1 MNIQNENDITKLK
14 AEIERLEEWQKE
26 YKEWSNSNRKIVDNL
41 LKKNKELQ
49 HKLIVNTI
57 KSSGIDL
64 KNRGETIIKII
75 TASIE
80 NEEMRKRVETAPKDK
95 ITLNIEKGGYQLK
108 VSTISSQT
116 IGIYMSIEEIEDILK
131 KLEISKEETTFTAS
145 IEEIKENKKGEVNR
159 EEQIQRNCEQ
169 IQQLLDK
176 YPNRTIGVLRTAE
189 DMCQIREKG
198 TKEVL
203 YEGNAEET
211 LRELKRLLEPDP
223 KLEDNNFKRI
233 QEIAQQFPTSKMKIE
248 RVNKIF
254 CRVHTNWGSITF
266 GLDVFNDRIDE
277 NIEKVRK
284 LFIEEDRKL
293 KNK

>member
-14 AEIERLEEWQKE
+14 AEIERLKEWQKE
-26 YKEWSNSNRKIVDNL
+26 YKEWSESNRKIVDNL

-49 HKLIVNTI
+49 HKLIVNTV
-57 KSSGIDL
+57 KSSGVDL
-64 KNRGETIIKII
+64 NNREETIIKII

-95 ITLNIEKGGYQLK
+95 IALNIEKRGCQLK
-108 VSTISSQT
+108 VSTIPSQT
-116 IGIYMSIEEIEDILK
+116 ISIYMSTEEIEEILK
-131 KLEISKEETTFTAS
+131 KLEVSKEETTFTVS

-176 YPNRTIGVLRTAE
+176 YPNRRIGVLRTAE
-189 DMCQIREKG
+189 DMCQIKLKG
-198 TKEVL
+198 TIRIL
-203 YEGNAEET
+203 YTGNTEET
-211 LRELKRLLEPDP
+211 LRELKRLLEPDSR
-223 KLEDNNFKRI
+223 LEDNNFKRI
-233 QEIAQQFPTSKMKIE
+233 QEIAQQFPASKMKIE
-248 RVNKIF
+248 RENKTF

-277 NIEKVRK
+277 DIEEVRK